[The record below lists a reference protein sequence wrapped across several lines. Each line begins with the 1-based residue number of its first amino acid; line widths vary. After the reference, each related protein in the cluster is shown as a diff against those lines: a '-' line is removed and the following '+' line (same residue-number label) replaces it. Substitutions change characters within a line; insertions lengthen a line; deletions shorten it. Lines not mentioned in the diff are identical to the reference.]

1 MKKVLIFGGSGQIGR
16 HLIRKLTKE
25 NYLVTVV
32 TRNYHKNGAIL
43 KTQGNPGYID
53 VVEAN
58 IFDEEKLDIL
68 FKDKDICINLVGILY
83 EDKKNTFNNIHVSFP
98 SVISKKCKKYN
109 LKKLIHI
116 SALGIEKP
124 LDSKYASSKRQGEK
138 NIIQN
143 FTKSVILRPSV
154 IYSVDDNFTTNLMT
168 LLSLLPV
175 FPLYYYGKT
184 KFSPIHVSDFC
195 EIITKI
201 IDRDISDQI
210 IQCIGPEELSFKEIL
225 EKLLISIDKKRLLI
239 PMPIQIAKFLAFF
252 LEKLPKPLMTRDQ
265 LKLLKYDNVL
275 SSDYLSNNE
284 LGLEVKLKFEDEI
297 SKYSYM
303 WKKGGEYSK
312 KINK

>member
-16 HLIRKLTKE
+16 HLIRRLTKE

-58 IFDEEKLDIL
+58 IFDEEKLDDL
-68 FKDKDICINLVGILY
+68 FEDKDICINLVGILY
-83 EDKKNTFNNIHVSFP
+83 EDKRNTFKNIHVNFP
-98 SVISKKCKKYN
+98 SLLSTKCKKYN

-116 SALGIEKP
+116 SALGVERA
-124 LDSKYASSKRQGEK
+124 LDSKYAISKAQGEK

-143 FTKSVILRPSV
+143 FSKTVILRPSI

-168 LLSLLPV
+168 ILSLLPV
-175 FPLYYYGKT
+175 FPLYYNGKT
-184 KFSPIHVSDFC
+184 KFSPIHVSNFC
-195 EIITKI
+195 EIILKI
-201 IDRDISDQI
+201 INKNISDQI
-210 IQCIGPEELSFKEIL
+210 IECIGPEELSFKEIIK
-225 EKLLISIDKKRLLI
+225 KLLISIDKKRFLI
-239 PMPIQIAKFLAFF
+239 QMPIKIAKLSAFF
-252 LEKLPKPLMTRDQ
+252 LEKLPKPLLTRDQ
-265 LKLLKYDNVL
+265 LNLLKYDNIL
-275 SSDYLSNNE
+275 SGDYKTNND
-284 LGLEVKLKFEDEI
+284 LGLEAKLKFEDEI

-312 KINK
+312 KFNK